1 MKGYPLS
8 GGKVFKC
15 KYHGYQ
21 NYDRFN
27 KANYTDEARI
37 KQLSKLIQFRNY
49 TDEQLKE
56 YYYEK
61 IKPRINIRGKS
72 IYHRRKV
79 GKRYDPYRDT
89 RRQAVSFQL
98 DEVLRLLKKNPELEK
113 RIIEA
118 RKLGVQTLI
127 DKLLQVFNYQEV
139 ESPNEILWIREKLN
153 LFNGLLVKLLIYI
166 LIIKLLSKILILK
179 CLYLGKNQTI

>member
-1 MKGYPLS
+1 MVGRPQRKVFCQGFTRAGLRQGLKIPCRMKGYPLS

-72 IYHRRKV
+72 IYHRRKI

-89 RRQAVSFQL
+89 GRQAVSFQL
-98 DEVLRLLKKNPELEK
+98 DEVLSLLKKK
-113 RIIEA
+113 SR
-118 RKLGVQTLI
+118 
-127 DKLLQVFNYQEV
+127 
-139 ESPNEILWIREKLN
+139 IREEN
-153 LFNGLLVKLLIYI
+153 N
-166 LIIKLLSKILILK
+166 
-179 CLYLGKNQTI
+179 

>member
-1 MKGYPLS
+1 MVGRPQQKVFCQGFTRAGLRQGLKIPCKMKGYPLS

-89 RRQAVSFQL
+89 RRQSVSFQL
-98 DEVLRLLKKNPELEK
+98 DEVLSLLKKK
-113 RIIEA
+113 SRI
-118 RKLGVQTLI
+118 RKE
-127 DKLLQVFNYQEV
+127 N
-139 ESPNEILWIREKLN
+139 N
-153 LFNGLLVKLLIYI
+153 
-166 LIIKLLSKILILK
+166 
-179 CLYLGKNQTI
+179 